1 MTRSLAPRFS
11 LVLAAA
17 CLGGCFDPTPELE
30 SEDDDGSSATSGS
43 DPTMGGTSGDPTA
56 GATTNDPSGTTT
68 ANPSTSGSDSE
79 TTGETSDGETTDDG
93 TTSTSGDDESSSGG
107 DDESSSGGEV
117 DVEPPSVMSMSPA
130 GGADGVL
137 ADAVVEL
144 VFSEPMDTTSVELA
158 LDASDIEPFSISWD
172 DDGTTL
178 TLTPDNGLP
187 YATGASPLGTDAL
200 EFAVSVS
207 TDAVDVAGNQLDAA
221 WTASFATARQIT
233 VGLDHDPAYTG
244 GVVSTGVLQT
254 GSGDDPI
261 VGDHD
266 DNLARRGFIGFS
278 IAPLPAGII
287 EIESAE
293 LRADQWLALGD
304 PIPGLGNSVS
314 LAHIAPEALPGG
326 AYASTA
332 VANLGVFSD
341 EDSWSADNTKTMDV
355 TDNLEFDYGNGE
367 THTQYRLSMPTATNF
382 NSTTDRLRYNDE
394 VLEVTYLLP

>member
-30 SEDDDGSSATSGS
+30 SDDDDGSSETSGA
-43 DPTMGGTSGDPTA
+43 DPTMGGTSADPTA
-56 GATTNDPSGTTT
+56 GATTNDPSGGTTGT
-68 ANPSTSGSDSE
+68 PSTSGQDSATDGE
-79 TTGETSDGETTDDG
+79 TTDGETTDDG
-93 TTSTSGDDESSSGG
+93 TTSTSGDDDSSSGG
-107 DDESSSGGEV
+107 DDSSSGGEV
-117 DVEPPSVMSMSPA
+117 DAEAPSVMSMSPT

-137 ADAVVEL
+137 TNAVVEL

-172 DDGTTL
+172 DEGTTL
-178 TLTPDNGLP
+178 TLTPDDGLA

-207 TDAVDVAGNQLDAA
+207 TDAVDLAGNQLDAA
-221 WTASFATARQIT
+221 WTASFSTARQIT

-287 EIESAE
+287 EIDSAE

-304 PIPGLGNSVS
+304 PIPGLGNAVS

-326 AYASTA
+326 TYASTA
-332 VANLGVFSD
+332 LANLGVFSD

-355 TDNLEFDYGNGE
+355 TDNVQFDYDNAE

-394 VLEVTYLLP
+394 VLEVTYLIP

>member
-1 MTRSLAPRFS
+1 MDPSLAPRFS
-11 LVLAAA
+11 LLLAGA

-30 SEDDDGSSATSGS
+30 SGDDDGASETSGA
-43 DPTMGGTSGDPTA
+43 DPTMGGTSADPTS
-56 GATTNDPSGTTT
+56 GATTNDPSGGTTDT
-68 ANPSTSGSDSE
+68 PTTSGPDS
-79 TTGETSDGETTDDG
+79 TTDGETTDEG
-93 TTSTSGDDESSSGG
+93 TVSTAGDDDGSTGG
-107 DDESSSGGEV
+107 DDSSSEEV
-117 DVEPPSVMSMSPA
+117 DTQAPSIVSASPSD
-130 GGADGVL
+130 GADGVL
-137 ADAVVEL
+137 SDVSVSL

-172 DDGTTL
+172 DGGTTL

-187 YATGASPLGTDAL
+187 YATGASPVGTDAL

-221 WTASFATARQIT
+221 WTASFSTARQIT

-278 IAPLPAGII
+278 IAPLPANII

-304 PIPGLGNSVS
+304 PIPGLGSAVS

-326 AYASTA
+326 TYASTA
-332 VANLGVFSD
+332 LANLGVFSD
-341 EDSWSADNTKTMDV
+341 EDSSSADNTKTMDV
-355 TDNLEFDYGNGE
+355 TDNVQFDYDNAE

-394 VLEVTYLLP
+394 VLEVTYLVP